1 MAPVAP
7 SAARRPRGARAGG
20 HGTAPGGAPSSHVAD
35 AGARPAVQL
44 FVTCMVD
51 LFRPAAGT
59 AAVRVIERRGVT
71 VEFPMGQTCCGQFAH
86 NAGYRREAAAMG
98 RQLVRAFQP
107 VGDRGSSGVRGA
119 RRAADSE
126 PAAPWSLAGV
136 PVVAL
141 SGSCA
146 AMVAHQVPALLEAD
160 AVERGWGPES
170 AARWRARAEILAE
183 RVVEL
188 SAWLDRADAAPPSAD
203 SEPGAAAAPTCAAG
217 SERGADAGGSGGGA
231 VAVTRPAAP
240 VDPLPVACHTGC
252 HMRRLLH
259 DTEAPM
265 RVLRSAGT
273 APEEPPDAD
282 QCCGFGGTFALREP
296 ELSAAMADAKLEAL
310 KALREA
316 GAAGLVGTDLGCLMQ
331 LGGRLQRRGDS
342 FPVLH
347 LAELVD
353 AADRGALTHDGLE
366 RVARAAGDAR

>member
-1 MAPVAP
+1 MSAVA
-7 SAARRPRGARAGG
+7 SSEGRRPLGTRAAG
-20 HGTAPGGAPSSHVAD
+20 HSSAPGVASSSHVAD
-35 AGARPAVQL
+35 GGSAPAVQL
-44 FVTCMVD
+44 FVTCMID
-51 LFRPAAGT
+51 LFRPRAGM
-59 AAVRVIERRGVT
+59 AAVRVLERRGVA
-71 VEFPMGQTCCGQFAH
+71 VEFPTGQTCCGQFAH

-107 VGDRGSSGVRGA
+107 AGDLGTSDGRG
-119 RRAADSE
+119 RRTAGSD
-126 PAAPWSLAGV
+126 PAARSPSADV

-146 AMVAHQVPALLEAD
+146 AMVAHEVPALLETD
-160 AVERGWGPES
+160 ALERGWGQQS
-170 AARWRARAEILAE
+170 AARWRARAEILAG
-183 RVVEL
+183 RVIEL
-188 SAWLDRADAAPPSAD
+188 SAWLDRADAAPRSGAGN
-203 SEPGAAAAPTCAAG
+203 EPRAAAEGTRDEVDVVPAG
-217 SERGADAGGSGGGA
+217 STA
-231 VAVTRPAAP
+231 PAP
-240 VDPLPVACHTGC
+240 VGPLPVACHTGC

-259 DTEAPM
+259 STEPPM

-310 KALREA
+310 SVLREA
-316 GAAGLVGTDLGCLMQ
+316 GAAALVGTDLGCLMQ

-353 AADRGALTHDGLE
+353 AADCEGLTREGLE
-366 RVARAAGDAR
+366 RAAKAHGDAD